1 MISVFFN
8 IIIKSLKADKT
19 FYKDDNN
26 FNEAAIYFALIIMLI
41 VSIISII
48 PNSVFLEF
56 FSAGFNIGSI
66 KGPNLRSIII
76 GAAIIW
82 TIKTV
87 YLYFI
92 GTVLFPS
99 KLTKCNFRK
108 IFITVGYAH
117 SPLLFNAFVFDT
129 SFFYL
134 IFVTYIWYNATLIVG
149 INQILN
155 YKNIFKSAAI
165 VLAPIIIL
173 ILFTVSQFLKLSSG
187 TIS

>member
-92 GTVLFPS
+92 GTVLFPM
-99 KLTKCNFRK
+99 LYFIYLYFTRK
-108 IFITVGYAH
+108 DQIIYWDILYCTFILFII
-117 SPLLFNAFVFDT
+117 LLFKY
-129 SFFYL
+129 FY
-134 IFVTYIWYNATLIVG
+134 
-149 INQILN
+149 INFNILQ
-155 YKNIFKSAAI
+155 
-165 VLAPIIIL
+165 
-173 ILFTVSQFLKLSSG
+173 SQNLSSNNIVNG
-187 TIS
+187 IY